1 MSILV
6 LALLIGV
13 VAGLRALTAP
23 AAVAWAAHLGWLPLG
38 DTWLAFLG
46 YTVTPYLLSVA
57 AIAELIADQLPQT
70 GSRKAPGP
78 FAFRIVVGALCG
90 AALGEAGGMLIGG
103 AAAGAVGAV
112 IGALAGYEARI
123 RLAAAVGRD
132 LPIALLEDAIAIV
145 GAIWI
150 VASV

>member
-13 VAGLRALTAP
+13 VTGLRSLTGP
-23 AAVAWAAHLGWLPLG
+23 AAISWAASLGWLPLS

-46 YTVTPYLLSVA
+46 YAATPYILTVA
-57 AIAELIADQLPQT
+57 AIAELVADKLPRA

-78 FAFRIVVGALCG
+78 FAFRIILGALCG
-90 AALGEAGGMLIGG
+90 AALGEPGSMLIGG

-112 IGALAGYEARI
+112 IGTLGGYEART

-132 LPIALLEDAIAIV
+132 LPIALLEDVVAV
-145 GAIWI
+145 GAAIWI
-150 VASV
+150 VVSV

>member
-6 LALLIGV
+6 LALLIGI

-38 DTWLAFLG
+38 GTWLEFLG
-46 YTVTPYLLSVA
+46 YTATPYILTLA
-57 AIAELIADQLPQT
+57 AIAELVADQLPRT

-78 FAFRIVVGALCG
+78 FAFRIIVGALCG
-90 AALGEAGGMLIGG
+90 AALGEPGSVLIGG
-103 AAAGAVGAV
+103 AAAGAIGAV
-112 IGALAGYEARI
+112 IGTLGGYQARM
-123 RLAAAVGRD
+123 RLAAAAGRD
-132 LPIALLEDAIAIV
+132 LPIALLEDAIAV
-145 GAIWI
+145 GGAIWI

>member
-13 VAGLRALTAP
+13 VTGLRSLTGP
-23 AAVAWAAHLGWLPLG
+23 AAVSWAAALGWLPLG

-46 YTVTPYLLSVA
+46 YAATPYILTA
-57 AIAELIADQLPQT
+57 AALAELIADKLPRT

-78 FAFRIVVGALCG
+78 FAFRIILGALCG
-90 AALGEAGGMLIGG
+90 AALGEPGSMLIGG

-112 IGALAGYEARI
+112 IGTLGGYEART
-123 RLAAAVGRD
+123 RLAASVGRD
-132 LPIALLEDAIAIV
+132 MPIALLEDVIAV
-145 GAIWI
+145 GAAIWI